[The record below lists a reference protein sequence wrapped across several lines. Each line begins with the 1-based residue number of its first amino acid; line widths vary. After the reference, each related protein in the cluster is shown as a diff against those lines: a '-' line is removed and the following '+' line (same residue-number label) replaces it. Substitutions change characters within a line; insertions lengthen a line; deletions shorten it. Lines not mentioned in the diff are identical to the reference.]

1 MKALA
6 AEVTQKFSE
15 KLACCGVVVKELT
28 GDMQLT
34 QRELQATQVIVTTPE
49 KWDVITR
56 KSTDSAFSLLVRLLV
71 LDEVR
76 HVTRD
81 TCCKHHMLQ
90 TSHVTNITSPLT
102 PPIPLFTPPPPSPSR
117 STSCQ
122 TREVQLLKQSSHAH

>member
-6 AEVTQKFSE
+6 AEGTQKFSE

-76 HVTRD
+76 HVTRAAHVVGS
-81 TCCKHHMLQ
+81 TCCKPHMSQ
-90 TSHVTNITSPLT
+90 TSHVTNITCHKHHITTHTTHPSLY
-102 PPIPLFTPPPPSPSR
+102 TPPPPPPGPPP
-117 STSCQ
+117 
-122 TREVQLLKQSSHAH
+122 V